1 MVINNFSQEE
11 REESALMIR
20 MKWIETAQKLLA
32 RDSEANSKEESESL
46 RQKVLPFLQAV
57 VVQNQQ
63 QRNQLDAINLY
74 NRHLEC
80 QMEVQIETIN
90 RLKEKLQRLNF
101 NAKKLQQQ
109 QNFET
114 ESQNH
119 IEQQSLSTVDD
130 NSTTADKEADN
141 ILDKV
146 PLPEKSREPSALV
159 NGNFL

>member
-1 MVINNFSQEE
+1 MGPVTLQEG
-11 REESALMIR
+11 EESALMIR

-32 RDSEANSKEESESL
+32 QDSEANSKEESESL
-46 RQKVLPFLQAV
+46 RQK
-57 VVQNQQ
+57 
-63 QRNQLDAINLY
+63 LDAINLY
-74 NRHLEC
+74 NTHLKW
-80 QMEVQIETIN
+80 QIEVQIETIN
-90 RLKEKLQRLNF
+90 WLKEKLQRLNF
-101 NAKKLQQQ
+101 NAKQHQQQ
-109 QNFET
+109 QNFEI

>member
-1 MVINNFSQEE
+1 MGPEG
-11 REESALMIR
+11 EESALMIR

-32 RDSEANSKEESESL
+32 QDSEANSKEESESL

-57 VVQNQQ
+57 VVRNQQ
-63 QRNQLDAINLY
+63 QRNYLDAINLY
-74 NRHLEC
+74 NTHLKW
-80 QMEVQIETIN
+80 QIE
-90 RLKEKLQRLNF
+90 QH
-101 NAKKLQQQ
+101 QQQ
-109 QNFET
+109 QNFEI